1 MNRNTLLLIWLGG
14 AVLAALLYV
23 IGPQNVLAFYFD
35 LLEAFEAATRA
46 IIDALTI
53 RALDALR
60 AVALAL
66 YAVFVVLAV
75 IARRR
80 GVHVGAMLLITT
92 ILFLLLIGTSW
103 YNHGMRWLIAA
114 VLSGV
119 GAATM
124 TGRLLHPPP
133 PGPPPRFRDPRDPWG
148 VFGRGG
154 PPPPPPPGR

>member
-1 MNRNTLLLIWLGG
+1 MNRNTILLIWLGG

-23 IGPQNVLAFYFD
+23 VGPQNVLAFYFD
-35 LLEAFEAATRA
+35 VLEALEAATRA

-66 YAVFVVLAV
+66 YVVFVVLAV
-75 IARRR
+75 MARRR
-80 GVHVGAMLLITT
+80 GLRVGATLVVAT

-114 VLSGV
+114 VLAGV
-119 GAATM
+119 GAVTM
-124 TGRLLHPPP
+124 SARLLHPPP

-148 VFGRGG
+148 MGGRGG
-154 PPPPPPPGR
+154 PPGAPPPGA